1 MIIREAKLEDAE
13 AISKVHVDSWR
24 TTYQGIIPESYIA
37 RLSYQKRKE
46 RWTNMLS
53 IGTVE
58 KTDYWVYVVENKKR
72 QIIAFANGGLER
84 NGDSIYQGELYA
96 VYILETY
103 QRQGIGRKLIEKIAE
118 KLSRSGLNSMLV
130 WVLEDNPACQFYQ
143 ALGGQ
148 QVDQQQIEFEGV
160 KLNEI
165 AYSWIDTK
173 VLMAR

>member
-13 AISKVHVDSWR
+13 AIARVHVDSWR
-24 TTYQGIIPESYIA
+24 TTYQGIIPENYIA

-58 KTDYWVYVVENKKR
+58 KADYWVYVVENKTG
-72 QIIAFANGGLER
+72 QIVAFADGGIAR
-84 NGDSIYQGELYA
+84 NSDSIYQGELYA
-96 VYILETY
+96 IYILEAY
-103 QRQGIGRKLIEKIAE
+103 QRQGIGRKLIKKIAE
-118 KLSRSGLNSMLV
+118 KLSYSGLNSMLI

-148 QVDQQQIEFEGV
+148 QVKQQQIEFEGV

-165 AYSWIDTK
+165 AYGWIDTT